1 MIQKEKLTNEKINQN
16 NVCIPFI
23 TKKWTT
29 IVWNQFFHLHFVGK
43 AARDMFFKV
52 VAEEEPS
59 VRVLSYSPG
68 PCATDMQIEC
78 REKSA
83 DPEVKQMFQCKL

>member
-1 MIQKEKLTNEKINQN
+1 
-16 NVCIPFI
+16 
-23 TKKWTT
+23 
-29 IVWNQFFHLHFVGK
+29 
-43 AARDMFFKV
+43 MFFKV

-59 VRVLSYSPG
+59 VRVLSYDPG

-78 REKSA
+78 REKCV

>member
-1 MIQKEKLTNEKINQN
+1 MYAFLLSRKNELQ
-16 NVCIPFI
+16 F
-23 TKKWTT
+23 
-29 IVWNQFFHLHFVGK
+29 VWNQFFHLHFVGK

-78 REKSA
+78 REKSV
-83 DPEVKQMFQCKL
+83 DPEVKQMFQCKLYSM

>member
-1 MIQKEKLTNEKINQN
+1 
-16 NVCIPFI
+16 
-23 TKKWTT
+23 
-29 IVWNQFFHLHFVGK
+29 
-43 AARDMFFKV
+43 MFFKV

-59 VRVLSYSPG
+59 VRVLSYDPG